1 MGYVLSLSS
10 QHLPRASDH
19 INKHPVAHYPRAR
32 PAANTPPPHHRTHA
46 RVVDARILPPPAVL
60 LPPHERPCSRCTS
73 PPYPVWKVAIIDGAI
88 SLWSTRLWMVYVVLQ
103 LAHLRENR
111 ALLVKRQRALD
122 KLSSRKKL
130 QP

>member
-1 MGYVLSLSS
+1 
-10 QHLPRASDH
+10 
-19 INKHPVAHYPRAR
+19 
-32 PAANTPPPHHRTHA
+32 
-46 RVVDARILPPPAVL
+46 
-60 LPPHERPCSRCTS
+60 
-73 PPYPVWKVAIIDGAI
+73 VAIIDGAI